1 MKISKNIFNRC
12 VSVLM
17 LLIYLFG
24 SLSFLSVH
32 NHHDDK
38 YDHHDHDHDHHH
50 EELLFCENIYLNV
63 SADFDCSHN
72 SHLTVSKENCSVCD
86 HFSNLNLAILKN
98 KIDFN
103 FKLFSLNTDKYSTSV
118 HVVDFANTLNKS
130 PPFII

>member
-1 MKISKNIFNRC
+1 
-12 VSVLM
+12 M

-38 YDHHDHDHDHHH
+38 YDHHDHDHHH

-63 SADFDCSHN
+63 SSDFDCSHN